1 MPTPKVK
8 EAKMGTIEKQGEEFI
23 FCQDDGEITARFDN
37 IQEKMV
43 LAHEGSSKY
52 KKVFYLLVLA
62 GVLYLTYIFMFH

>member
-1 MPTPKVK
+1 
-8 EAKMGTIEKQGEEFI
+8 MGKIEKQGEEFI
-23 FCQDDGEITARFDN
+23 FRQDDGEITARFDN

-62 GVLYLTYIFMFH
+62 GLLYLAFIFMFH

>member
-1 MPTPKVK
+1 
-8 EAKMGTIEKQGEEFI
+8 MGKIEKQGEEFI
-23 FCQDDGEITARFDN
+23 FRQDDGEITARFDN